1 MQQSTHVQKHCG
13 SSPEPYEYGYR
24 VCTEKRLV
32 PQMYLKRNGWV
43 QQERHA
49 VVVWGEV
56 EDHLVVV
63 EGGVVCVQWPGVD
76 RQVEQLLWL
85 TASIVG
91 QQNHHQARRACD
103 RFQAG
108 TGQTLG
114 FPKVGARVGD

>member
-13 SSPEPYEYGYR
+13 SSPEPYEYGLR
-24 VCTEKRLV
+24 VCIGKRLV
-32 PQMYLKRNGWV
+32 PGMHLKRNGCM

-63 EGGVVCVQWPGVD
+63 EGVVVCVQWPGGD
-76 RQVEQLLWL
+76 RRDGQLLWL
-85 TASIVG
+85 TASIVA
-91 QQNHHQARRACD
+91 QQNHHQAHRACD

-114 FPKVGARVGD
+114 FPKVGAQVGD